1 MACTDDP
8 GERSSDTRR
17 LAHDLLQS
25 VVIVEALVGSLRVR
39 RDLDDDVHARLET
52 AQDELRVMARLCD
65 HHLDGERPRG
75 GVDVAAV
82 AARAVRRAKV
92 IYEGEITLE
101 IRPARLDGD
110 SLDWERCVFNVIE
123 NACRAAGPTGK
134 VTVRVWS
141 DDDAV
146 RVRVGDSGPGYGHT
160 VTGRASLGM
169 VTVTRVLDRHAGHL
183 EVGQS
188 SLGGAELTIVVPLAL

>member
-1 MACTDDP
+1 MACTDP
-8 GERSSDTRR
+8 AGGRSSDARR

-25 VVIVEALVGSLRVR
+25 VVIVEALVGTLRVR
-39 RDLDDDVHARLET
+39 RDLDADVHARLESIR
-52 AQDELRVMARLCD
+52 DEVRVMARLCD
-65 HHLDGERPRG
+65 DQLDGHRPRG

-82 AARAVRRAKV
+82 AARAVQRARV

-101 IRPARLDGD
+101 IRPAHLDGD
-110 SLDWERCVFNVIE
+110 ALDWERCLFNLIE
-123 NACRAAGPTGK
+123 NACRAAGPGGK
-134 VTVRVWS
+134 VTARVWS
-141 DDDAV
+141 DDEAV

-169 VTVTRVLDRHAGHL
+169 VTVTRVIDRHAGHL

-188 SLGGAELTIVVPLAL
+188 SLGGAELTVVIPLSL